1 MLRDPAWR
9 ACVCILHRFF
19 SSTLD
24 CPDSGWYWG
33 FLPKVTRTAWGW
45 CAPSS
50 VWESG
55 CRWGWQQGKPP
66 QSHLHPHYR
75 QSQDLS
81 FCQLWCVFLYV
92 SSPLCTGISSQR
104 NYFWAFNHAS
114 VENKTKQT
122 KQKTSKNPPP
132 KTIYKTK
139 EVRELVLMIN
149 CILVWH
155 QSLSYTWIY
164 PFIFSTAQ
172 KHRRFLSKLLIG
184 HQVHLPPLISCF
196 ANALIARNLGAFLTV
211 LEPFECDW
219 LSISLGSLQI
229 SCQFTLVYFQSR
241 YSFNFF
247 SLKTSKKNKKKVGCF
262 LKQHSKQLNETF
274 LTAWSFSFSLSPP

>member
-1 MLRDPAWR
+1 MDG
-9 ACVCILHRFF
+9 I
-19 SSTLD
+19 
-24 CPDSGWYWG
+24 
-33 FLPKVTRTAWGW
+33 
-45 CAPSS
+45 
-50 VWESG
+50 E
-55 CRWGWQQGKPP
+55 
-66 QSHLHPHYR
+66 
-75 QSQDLS
+75 
-81 FCQLWCVFLYV
+81 V
-92 SSPLCTGISSQR
+92 SSPRWQGLPGGDVHPHLCGSQGVGGDDSRENHHRATFTLITGKAKIFHSVSYDVSSFMLAALSAQGSAAR
-104 NYFWAFNHAS
+104 GITFELSTMPAWKIKQ
-114 VENKTKQT
+114 NKT

-155 QSLSYTWIY
+155 QSWSYTWIY

-211 LEPFECDW
+211 LEPLECDW

-247 SLKTSKKNKKKVGCF
+247 SLKTSKKNKKVGCF